1 MDAARKTVMLPL
13 RDLLAGSRHPEALA
27 AVVAAAEQA
36 LRTWQPAWSGFL
48 DGAAREEAEA
58 RLAGLSELAVQ
69 AEGGYPG
76 AERCRLLLQRREAW
90 RAPQELLD
98 EQRLLSQR
106 WASERESHPKL
117 PPQAG
122 FGEPA
127 ELGKSEGFSESDGLS
142 ESEEFSEERE
152 LSGQKELSEAA
163 GAALMGLELSG
174 NFLFDPATAEELR
187 AALLAAGAPAEQ
199 LGDLWLRGDRG
210 GQAICCAALARQLD
224 GRTIQIRTVEVS
236 LQARPLEEL
245 RLPMARQPRRFSSV
259 EASLRLDAVAS
270 AGFGISRSRMAE
282 LIRAGSVRLNWQPV
296 TSPSRELK
304 AGDRIQLSGRGELE
318 IEGVQATKR
327 ERWRIELLR
336 R

>member
-13 RDLLAGSRHPEALA
+13 RDLLAGSHHPEALA

-90 RAPQELLD
+90 RDPQELLD
-98 EQRLLSQR
+98 EQRLQSQR
-106 WASERESHPKL
+106 WASQRESHPKP

-122 FGEPA
+122 FVEPA
-127 ELGKSEGFSESDGLS
+127 GLGKSEGFSA
-142 ESEEFSEERE
+142 SEEFSEERE
-152 LSGQKELSEAA
+152 LSEQKELSESA